1 MPIRQFIKIEMGS
14 AEINRLNIAY
24 AKALRMF
31 GLLDR
36 GGPLTNLIG
45 KKIVEV
51 GKSGV
56 TDPQKITDIVVWH
69 FHRP

>member
-36 GGPLTNLIG
+36 CGPLTDLIG
-45 KKIVEV
+45 KKVVEV
-51 GKSGV
+51 GAN
-56 TDPQKITDIVVWH
+56 QA
-69 FHRP
+69 